1 MGADLLASTNW
12 LYKRKWILAPSLKN
26 VVVKSRKIH
35 VIILYFFLFLML
47 GWSHFFVYK
56 VIINAIFD
64 CIQFKSVLWRGK
76 LILQTFSTDNSKLKK
91 KIFLLS
97 SLEEFWACLD
107 NKVVSVSYS
116 FQSVWMDLE
125 REHDLYTK

>member
-1 MGADLLASTNW
+1 MKRKIDSTNVFN
-12 LYKRKWILAPSLKN
+12 R
-26 VVVKSRKIH
+26 
-35 VIILYFFLFLML
+35 
-47 GWSHFFVYK
+47 
-56 VIINAIFD
+56 
-64 CIQFKSVLWRGK
+64 QFK
-76 LILQTFSTDNSKLKK
+76 IEE

-97 SLEEFWACLD
+97 SLEELWACLD